1 MIAINYSQFREKMK
15 MHLDLVTEDYEALVI
30 TRKNNKNVVV
40 ISEETYN
47 NLLENIYV
55 MGDRTNFD
63 WLMESK
69 QQLEQGKYSP
79 RELIEA
85 EDE

>member
-69 QQLEQGKYSP
+69 QQLEQGKYSS

-85 EDE
+85 ADE

>member
-15 MHLDLVTEDYEALVI
+15 MYLDLVTEDYEALVI

-85 EDE
+85 ADE

>member
-15 MHLDLVTEDYEALVI
+15 MHLDLVTEDYETLVI